1 MKHKLLDIQ
10 NIEFKF
16 DEEKA
21 GSFSGYASVFGGV
34 DAYGDTIIEG
44 AYKKTIANRSRPVQ
58 LRWNHYGDVIGKW
71 TRIEEDEKGLYVEG
85 ELTPGHSKAQD
96 VYALLKHGAISGLS
110 IGYRPVKY
118 EENDK
123 GGYDLKEIELVEIS
137 VVESPADNAAHVA
150 DIKNLDEAK
159 SYKEI
164 EAYLRDAHN
173 LSRSEAVAVVSRT
186 KAITL
191 GEQAEEE
198 KTTINP
204 SIFLDAANQLAR
216 RI

>member
-34 DAYGDTIIEG
+34 DAYGDTIIAG

-118 EENDK
+118 EENDN